1 MNKTDKMA
9 EECNDRD
16 KEMATEKEASFVS
29 KPKSK
34 VSLREKLFSLQ
45 FKDIP
50 RDIVAIPSK
59 KKGSKCKFAYI
70 SMDNSG
76 KSWRPNM
83 AVLGKTTH
91 FRSHDSEEDAGR
103 MAGE

>member
-9 EECNDRD
+9 EECNDKD
-16 KEMATEKEASFVS
+16 NEMAKEKEASFIS

-34 VSLREKLFSLQ
+34 VSLREKLHSLE

-50 RDIVAIPSK
+50 RDIAAIPSK
-59 KKGSKCKFAYI
+59 KKGSKCKFAYV
-70 SMDNSG
+70 SMDKLG
-76 KSWRPNM
+76 KSWRPSV

>member
-1 MNKTDKMA
+1 MVEK
-9 EECNDRD
+9 CNDRD
-16 KEMATEKEASFVS
+16 NEMGKEKEAFFVS

-34 VSLREKLFSLQ
+34 VSLRETLLSLE

-59 KKGSKCKFAYI
+59 KKGSKCKFAYV

-76 KSWRPNM
+76 KNWRPHM
-83 AVLGKTTH
+83 AVLGKSTH